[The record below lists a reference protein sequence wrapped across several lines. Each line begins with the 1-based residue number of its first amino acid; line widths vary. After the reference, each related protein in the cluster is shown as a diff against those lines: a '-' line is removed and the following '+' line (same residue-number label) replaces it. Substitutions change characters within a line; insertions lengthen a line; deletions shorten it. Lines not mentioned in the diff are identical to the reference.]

1 MIEINL
7 SHIHVH
13 TDPVVR
19 KRNIYVFTEKDP
31 HVYFTVHPGTVAR
44 QNKDRCSYRTNNY
57 TLQTHY
63 YMGYRGNNVL
73 HVHFHCMKV

>member
-7 SHIHVH
+7 SHIHIH

-31 HVYFTVHPGTVAR
+31 HTVELLLGKIRTDAHTEPIIIPYKPTTIWVTEEIT
-44 QNKDRCSYRTNNY
+44 SYMY
-57 TLQTHY
+57 T
-63 YMGYRGNNVL
+63 
-73 HVHFHCMKV
+73 FIA